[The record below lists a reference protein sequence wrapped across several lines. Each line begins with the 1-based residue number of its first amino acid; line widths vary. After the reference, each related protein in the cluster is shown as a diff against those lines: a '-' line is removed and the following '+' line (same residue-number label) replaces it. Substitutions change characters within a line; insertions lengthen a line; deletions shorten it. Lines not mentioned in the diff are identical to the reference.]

1 MKKKGYAKGGMKK
14 GYAKGGMKKGYAAG
28 GMKPVPEDNTGLKK
42 LPSNVRNKMGFM
54 NKGSLATKKKSKNMP
69 KGGKGVIVVSI
80 GIGKVKKSKKKKTTK
95 KS

>member
-1 MKKKGYAKGGMKK
+1 
-14 GYAKGGMKKGYAAG
+14 
-28 GMKPVPEDNTGLKK
+28 
-42 LPSNVRNKMGFM
+42 
-54 NKGSLATKKKSKNMP
+54 MP